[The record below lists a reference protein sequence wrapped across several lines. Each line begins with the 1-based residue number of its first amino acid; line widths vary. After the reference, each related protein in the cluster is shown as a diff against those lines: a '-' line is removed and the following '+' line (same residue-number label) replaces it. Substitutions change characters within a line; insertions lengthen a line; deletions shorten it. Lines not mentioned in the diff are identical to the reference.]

1 MLEYK
6 KSILL
11 QCRRYQRGGKQG
23 YSPDGLERC
32 SHIAEVIGSSP
43 IIPTHPKKVQEN
55 KFLFFLNLFYF
66 FQLPG
71 CLFLSTSFDECRSA
85 EHDESRPYHS
95 HFTILFRSS
104 NAENVLQL
112 DALFLSF
119 ALVIHSVKRSNHIS
133 IFGFAIDIR

>member
-1 MLEYK
+1 MLVYK
-6 KSILL
+6 KNILL
-11 QCRRYQRGGKQG
+11 QCRHSLRRGKQG

-43 IIPTHPKKVQEN
+43 IIPTNPQKVQEN
-55 KFLFFLNLFYF
+55 KFLFFLNLFIFPGYLAASF
-66 FQLPG
+66 FRHSLMNVV
-71 CLFLSTSFDECRSA
+71 RR
-85 EHDESRPYHS
+85 EHDESRPYHF

-104 NAENVLQL
+104 NAERVLQL

>member
-1 MLEYK
+1 MLVYK

-43 IIPTHPKKVQEN
+43 IIPTQPKKVQEN

-66 FQLPG
+66 SSYLAVTAFH
-71 CLFLSTSFDECRSA
+71 ECRSA
-85 EHDESRPYHS
+85 ERDESRPYHF
-95 HFTILFRSS
+95 HFTILF
-104 NAENVLQL
+104 
-112 DALFLSF
+112 
-119 ALVIHSVKRSNHIS
+119 KKP
-133 IFGFAIDIR
+133 